1 MYANMMD
8 TIGFV
13 SQFDPEV
20 GQAMNEELGRQRRNL
35 ELIASENLVSPAVM
49 AAMVLPSPTSM
60 QKVCPTSVLRRLRIC
75 RRSRGDRYRTC
86 LQAVRCQVCQCTAPF
101 RCTGKHC
108 CILRTAPA
116 GRYGYGHESGT
127 RRSSDTRFSGQHLR
141 QVLQLRSL

>member
-1 MYANMMD
+1 MCANMMD

-35 ELIASENLVSPAVM
+35 ELIASENLVSPAICRRYGFCPHNKY
-49 AAMVLPSPTSM
+49 AE
-60 QKVCPTSVLRRLRIC
+60 VCHKQYYGVCEIC

-116 GRYGYGHESGT
+116 GQYSWVCEPT
-127 RRSSDTRFSGQHLR
+127 AFAAAT
-141 QVLQLRSL
+141 